1 MTAARARVLRLLADG
16 FTLAKGDAA
25 REAGVSAGVIDGLV
39 DEGTLETVV
48 LPPAKVAEAPD
59 PDFIALELTPAQRAG
74 ADALRASV
82 AEGGFSVSLID
93 GVTGSGKTDVY
104 FAAVAENIRK
114 GRQTLILMPEIA
126 LTTQF
131 LERFAV
137 RFGALPA
144 EWHSQVPPR
153 RRARTWTAVAEGD
166 VSVIVGARSA
176 LFLPYADL
184 GLIVLDEE
192 HDPAY
197 KQEDGAHYHARDM
210 AVVRARI
217 AGIPLVLSSATPS
230 VETEVNAR
238 RGRYRR
244 LSLPERFGGQA
255 MPAVEAIDLTREG
268 PPRGR
273 FIAPRLAE
281 AVQIA
286 IERREQALL
295 FLNRRGYAPLTLCRT
310 CGFRLQCPHCD
321 AWLVEH
327 RFRRQLSCHHCGFAM
342 PPPAACP
349 KCQAADSFVACGPGV
364 ERLAEET
371 AALFPDARVLVLSSD
386 LIASVERMQEELAEI
401 SEGRVDIVIGTQ
413 LVAKGHHF
421 PRLNLVGVVDADMG
435 LGHGDPRAAERTF
448 QLLHQVFGRA
458 GREAGQGHG
467 LLQTHQPEHPVMRA
481 LIAGDREAFYATEI
495 ETRERFGYP
504 PFGRLASLVISAPDK
519 HAAEGYAR
527 RLLALA
533 PQTEAVRILGPA
545 EAPLSILRGRHR
557 YRLLLKS
564 PRAFDL
570 SGYLRD
576 WLAAAPKA
584 SAGLR
589 LEADID
595 PQSFL

>member
-1 MTAARARVLRLLADG
+1 
-16 FTLAKGDAA
+16 
-25 REAGVSAGVIDGLV
+25 
-39 DEGTLETVV
+39 
-48 LPPAKVAEAPD
+48 
-59 PDFIALELTPAQRAG
+59 
-74 ADALRASV
+74 
-82 AEGGFSVSLID
+82 
-93 GVTGSGKTDVY
+93 
-104 FAAVAENIRK
+104 
-114 GRQTLILMPEIA
+114 
-126 LTTQF
+126 
-131 LERFAV
+131 
-137 RFGALPA
+137 
-144 EWHSQVPPR
+144 
-153 RRARTWTAVAEGD
+153 
-166 VSVIVGARSA
+166 
-176 LFLPYADL
+176 
-184 GLIVLDEE
+184 
-192 HDPAY
+192 
-197 KQEDGAHYHARDM
+197 
-210 AVVRARI
+210 
-217 AGIPLVLSSATPS
+217 VLSSATPS

-244 LSLPERFGGQA
+244 LSLPERFGGQQ
-255 MPAVEAIDLTREG
+255 MPAVEAIDMTREG

-281 AVQIA
+281 AVKIA

-295 FLNRRGYAPLTLCRT
+295 FLNRRGYAPLTLCRA
-310 CGFRLQCPHCD
+310 CGFRLQCPNCD

-327 RFRRQLSCHHCGFAM
+327 RFRRRLACHHCGFAM
-342 PPPAACP
+342 PLPPACP
-349 KCQAADSFVACGPGV
+349 KCQAADAFVACGPGV

-371 AALFPDARVLVLSSD
+371 VALFPDARVLVLSSD
-386 LIASVERMQEELAEI
+386 LIASVERMQAELAEI

-467 LLQTHQPEHPVMRA
+467 FLQTHQPEHPVMRA

-504 PFGRLASLVISAPDK
+504 PFGRLASLIISGPDK
-519 HAAEGYAR
+519 HATEAYAR

-533 PQTEAVRILGPA
+533 PTEEGVRILGPA
-545 EAPLSILRGRHR
+545 EAPLSVLRGRHR

-570 SGYLRD
+570 SGYLRA

-584 SAGLR
+584 AAGLR